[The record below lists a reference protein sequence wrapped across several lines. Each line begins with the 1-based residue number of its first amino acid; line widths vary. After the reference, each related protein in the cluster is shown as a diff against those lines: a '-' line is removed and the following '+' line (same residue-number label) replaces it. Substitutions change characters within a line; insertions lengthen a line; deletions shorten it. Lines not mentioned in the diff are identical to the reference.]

1 VTRKRES
8 DLNIYVTISTSPGVV
23 GEIWSA
29 DSFVTPPGYLD
40 VSRAFAP
47 IVVIEAPRSGL
58 LIKDGREGSVFFI
71 CKGLLMI
78 SFCFVTEIIRRLY
91 WW

>member
-1 VTRKRES
+1 MSRRES
-8 DLNIYVTISTSPGVV
+8 DLNIYVTKSILLGVV

-29 DSFVTPPGYLD
+29 DYFVTHLALD
-40 VSRAFAP
+40 ASRALAP
-47 IVVIEAPRSGL
+47 NVVIEAPRSGL

-71 CKGLLMI
+71 YKSLLMI
-78 SFCFVTEIIRRLY
+78 SFCFVTELIRRLH